1 MSIRLSN
8 LVKVETKFVATEAL
22 QTILEEN
29 ERAKELLHLEETLI
43 QDNQH
48 LINTTDIKEKAKITH
63 RKEKAPKG
71 ESNFTKKAQNF
82 RIEAGIRDG
91 IRKYAD
97 DTNSHQSRLIEEL
110 LRAFLIREGYLNET
124 C

>member
-1 MSIRLSN
+1 MSIRLSD
-8 LVKVETKFVATEAL
+8 LVKVETKFIATEQL
-22 QTILEEN
+22 QSILKEN
-29 ERAKELLHLEETLI
+29 ERAKELLHLHQTLVE
-43 QDNQH
+43 DNKH
-48 LINTTDIKEKAKITH
+48 LINTTEVKEKAKINH

-91 IRKYAD
+91 VLAYCK

-110 LRAFLIREGYLNET
+110 LRAFLVREGYLND
-124 C
+124 

>member
-1 MSIRLSN
+1 MSIRLSD
-8 LVKVETKFVATEAL
+8 LVKVKTKFVATEQL
-22 QTILEEN
+22 QAILEEN

-43 QDNQH
+43 NDNQH
-48 LINTTDIKEKAKITH
+48 LINTTDIKEKAKVTH

-71 ESNFTKKAQNF
+71 ESNFNKKPQNF

-91 IRKYAD
+91 VLAYCEN
-97 DTNSHQSRLIEEL
+97 TNSHQSRLIEEL